1 MDLEKLS
8 PQLTK
13 QLRDRHAL
21 LETQLKEKGHVLPQ
35 QSSFKIDLDRALLY
49 SEFIATTVTRHPGI
63 LIDLIESK
71 DLERTYDRGEYG
83 TRLARQLA
91 HINDKVEFKEI
102 LIRIRQR
109 EMIRIAWQDLNGK
122 ATLEQTTGDL
132 SDLAQACIDKTF
144 TILYGELCSTYG
156 TPMDRQGSKQK
167 ITVLGMGKL
176 GARELN
182 FSSDIDLIFAYP
194 WEGVTTG
201 GGRDHTNEEFFTKLC
216 RNFLRVFDSTM
227 AEATIFR
234 VDTRLRPFGTT
245 GPLVT
250 SFDSMINYYQTQG
263 REWERYALIKA
274 RPVAGDIEAGN
285 RLLAALNPFI
295 YRRYLD
301 YGSFE
306 SFRDMKKRISLQIRD
321 KKFRHNIKIGPG
333 GIREIEFFGQLFQLI
348 RGGVEPEFQERR
360 ILKVLTLLNQ
370 RTSIDDRTRKELT
383 QAYHF
388 LRKVEHRL
396 QEYGDLQTHD
406 LPQNATDRLRLAL
419 SMNFKTWE
427 LFIHELDRHRRI
439 VQIHFNHLLVEEKDK
454 KQDRINQFS
463 YLWQNI
469 NDPQLWEP
477 QSENIPLNKLPGFK
491 DPKKVIALLKSL
503 EANPNTQRLTANGR
517 ERLNR
522 LVPRIIQKAGEQDSA
537 ETVLSRLVD
546 LVITIERRTCY
557 ISLLL
562 ERPEVLDQLAGLA
575 AESPWIIDFV
585 SKHPALLDELLGPD
599 KDQALPT
606 KEELRIELKHRM
618 SQIPPGNTE
627 FQIEE
632 LCIFRHTNTLR
643 TAVADISRDY
653 PLMKVSDTLTHIA
666 ETVLERVIEIAW
678 DQIAEKYGTPSG
690 VQREKQNFPG
700 FAAIAYGKLGGIEL
714 GYRSDLDLV
723 FIHSGEQ
730 GTTRGG
736 IKEIENTRFYSM
748 LGQRIIHALTVHTAA
763 GTLYETD
770 MRLRPSGLSGMIVS
784 EINAFEEYIGN
795 QAWTWEIQAIV
806 RARPLAGDPE
816 LRGRFIRIRDKAL
829 RAERDEQ
836 ALKKE
841 VNEMRERLREK
852 HLKPGGMDLKQERGG
867 IVDIEFLVQYLVLR
881 HSHDHPQLT
890 RWTDNVR
897 LIETLAR
904 EKILT
909 QTEAEE
915 VKQAYLLQRRAV
927 HRLDLKEEQE
937 TKLSDHFFKIKERVF
952 NIYEEILKP

>member
-1 MDLEKLS
+1 MNLEKLS
-8 PQLTK
+8 RPLAK
-13 QLRDRHAL
+13 QLRNRHAL
-21 LETQLKEKGHVLPQ
+21 LGERLKENKIILPERQ
-35 QSSFKIDLDRALLY
+35 SFKDELDRALLF
-49 SEFIATTVTRHPGI
+49 SEFIATTVTRHPRI
-63 LIDLIESK
+63 LVDLIESK
-71 DLERTYDRGEYG
+71 DLERAYGRGEYRSKL
-83 TRLARQLA
+83 TRQLSHTA
-91 HINDKVEFKEI
+91 GEVEFKEI
-102 LIRIRQR
+102 LTRIRQR
-109 EMIRIAWQDLNGK
+109 EMVRIAWQDLNGR
-122 ATLEQTTGDL
+122 ATLKQTTGDL
-132 SDLAQACIDKTF
+132 SALAQACIDKTF

-156 TPMDRQGSKQK
+156 TPMNEQGLKQE

-194 WEGVTTG
+194 WEGSTTG

-285 RLLAALNPFI
+285 QLLYALNPFI

-306 SFRDMKKRISLQIRD
+306 SFRDMKRRISLQIKD
-321 KKFRHNIKIGPG
+321 KKFKHNIKIGPG

-348 RGGVEPEFQERR
+348 RGGVEPEFQERN

-383 QAYHF
+383 DAYIF
-388 LRKVEHRL
+388 LRRVEHRL
-396 QEYGDLQTHD
+396 QEYRDLQTHD
-406 LPQNATDRLRLAL
+406 LPRNPTDRLRLAL
-419 SMNFKTWE
+419 SMDFNTWD
-427 LFIHELDRHRRI
+427 LFAHELDRHRRV
-439 VQIHFNHLLVEEKDK
+439 VQIHFNHLLVEK
-454 KQDRINQFS
+454 KGKRQEQTNQFS
-463 YLWQNI
+463 YLWHNI
-469 NDPQLWEP
+469 NDPQFWEP
-477 QSENIPLNKLPGFK
+477 QNDKIPLSTIPGFK
-491 DPKKVIALLKSL
+491 DPKKVISLLKSL
-503 EANPNTQRLTANGR
+503 EANPNTQRLTTNGR

-522 LVPRIIQKAGEQDSA
+522 LVPRIVQKAGEQDSP
-537 ETVLSRLVD
+537 ETVLARLVD

-585 SKHPALLDELLGPD
+585 SRHPALLDELLGPD

-606 KEELRIELKHRM
+606 KEELGVELAHRM
-618 SQIPPGNTE
+618 SQIPPSDVE

-643 TAVADISRDY
+643 TAVADINRDY

-666 ETVLERVIEIAW
+666 ETVLERVIEISW

-690 VQREKQNFPG
+690 VHRDGANFPG

-723 FIHSGEQ
+723 FIHSGEE
-730 GTTRGG
+730 GTTQGG
-736 IKEIENTRFYSM
+736 RKEIENTRFYSM

-784 EINAFEEYIGN
+784 EINAFEEYIKD

-816 LRGRFIRIRDKAL
+816 LRARFSRIRDSAI
-829 RAERDEQ
+829 RTPRDAS

-841 VNEMRERLREK
+841 VKAMRERLREK

-867 IVDIEFLVQYLVLR
+867 IIDIEFLVQYLVLR
-881 HSHDHPQLT
+881 HSHGHPELT

-897 LIETLAR
+897 QIETLAQ

-909 QTEAEE
+909 EIEADEIKE
-915 VKQAYLLQRRAV
+915 AYLVQRRAV
-927 HRLDLKEEQE
+927 HRIDLKEEEE
-937 TKLSDHFFKIKERVF
+937 TKLSSHFSKTKERVF
-952 NIYEEILKP
+952 DLYTKILNA

>member
-1 MDLEKLS
+1 M
-8 PQLTK
+8 
-13 QLRDRHAL
+13 
-21 LETQLKEKGHVLPQ
+21 V
-35 QSSFKIDLDRALLY
+35 
-49 SEFIATTVTRHPGI
+49 
-63 LIDLIESK
+63 
-71 DLERTYDRGEYG
+71 
-83 TRLARQLA
+83 
-91 HINDKVEFKEI
+91 
-102 LIRIRQR
+102 
-109 EMIRIAWQDLNGK
+109 RIAWQDLNK
-122 ATLEQTTGDL
+122 RATLAQTIGDL
-132 SDLAQACIDKTF
+132 SAFAQACIDKTF
-144 TILYGELCSTYG
+144 TILYGKLCSTYG
-156 TPMDRQGSKQK
+156 TPMNRQGSKQE

-250 SFDSMINYYQTQG
+250 GFDSMINYYQTQG

-285 RLLAALNPFI
+285 RLLGALNPFI

-306 SFRDMKKRISLQIRD
+306 SFRDMKRRISLQIKD
-321 KKFRHNIKIGPG
+321 KKFKHNIKIGPG

-348 RGGVEPEFQERR
+348 RGGVEPEFQERNLLR
-360 ILKVLTLLNQ
+360 VLTLLNR
-370 RTSIDDRTRKELT
+370 RTSIDDQTRKELT
-383 QAYHF
+383 DAYNF

-396 QEYGDLQTHD
+396 QEYADLQTHD
-406 LPQNATDRLRLAL
+406 LPQNPTDRLRLAL
-419 SMNFKTWE
+419 SMDFDTWD
-427 LFIHELDRHRRI
+427 LFAHELDRHRRI
-439 VQIHFNHLLVEEKDK
+439 VQLHFNHLLVEEKGK
-454 KQDRINQFS
+454 KPAQTNQFS

-469 NDPQLWEP
+469 NDPQFWEP
-477 QSENIPLNKLPGFK
+477 QNDSMTIKKSKAPKIPGFK
-491 DPKKVIALLKSL
+491 DPEKVISLLKSL
-503 EANPNTQRLTANGR
+503 EANPNTRRLTGNGR
-517 ERLNR
+517 QRLNR
-522 LVPRIIQKAGEQDSA
+522 LVPRIIQKAGEQDSP
-537 ETVLSRLVD
+537 ETVLARLVD

-575 AESPWIIDFV
+575 AKSPWIIDFV

-606 KEELRIELKHRM
+606 KEELKVELKHRI
-618 SQIPPGNTE
+618 SQIPPNDAE

-643 TAVADISRDY
+643 TAVADVSRDY

-690 VQREKQNFPG
+690 AQRDRSNFPG

-723 FIHSGEQ
+723 FIHSGDE

-736 IKEIENTRFYSM
+736 RKEIENTHFYSM
-748 LGQRIIHALTVHTAA
+748 LCQRIIHALTVHTAA

-784 EINAFEEYIGN
+784 EINAFEEYIKN
-795 QAWTWEIQAIV
+795 EAWTWEIQAIV

-816 LRGRFIRIRDKAL
+816 LRDRFNRIRAGAL
-829 RAERDEQ
+829 RAKR
-836 ALKKE
+836 AAPTLKKE
-841 VNEMRERLREK
+841 VKEMRERLRDK
-852 HLKPGGMDLKQERGG
+852 HLKPGDIDLKQEKGG

-881 HSHDHPQLT
+881 HSHEHPELT

-897 LIETLAR
+897 LIETLDQ

-909 QTEAEE
+909 ETEAEQM
-915 VKQAYLLQRRAV
+915 KQAYLVQRQAV
-927 HRLDLKEEQE
+927 HRIDLKEEQA
-937 TKLSDHFFKIKERVF
+937 TKLSNDFLTTKEWVFDLYTKI
-952 NIYEEILKP
+952 LT